1 VTRACLT
8 TVVVAFVLFAGCRG
22 TTYTV
27 ATGGDAG
34 RGKALIVQYSCGSCH
49 TIPGVKEAGGYQAS
63 PLLFFSRRAYIAGQV
78 PNTPDNLVRWIVSP
92 QSIEAGTAMPAL
104 GISEQ
109 QARDIA
115 AYLYTIK

>member
-1 VTRACLT
+1 VTRAYIT
-8 TVVVAFVLFAGCRG
+8 TVVLALLLLAGCRG
-22 TTYTV
+22 TTYQV

-34 RGKALIVQYSCGSCH
+34 RGKQLIVQYSCGSCH
-49 TIPGVKEAGGYQAS
+49 TIPGVKEAKGYQAS
-63 PLLFFSRRAYIAGQV
+63 PLLFFNRRAYIAGQV

-104 GISEQ
+104 GVSEE

-115 AYLYTIK
+115 AYLYNIE